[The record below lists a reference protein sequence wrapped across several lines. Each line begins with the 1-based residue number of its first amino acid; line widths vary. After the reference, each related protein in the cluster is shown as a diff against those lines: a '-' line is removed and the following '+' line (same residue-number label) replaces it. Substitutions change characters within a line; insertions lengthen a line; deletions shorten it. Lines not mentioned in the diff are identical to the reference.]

1 MILDGN
7 GATRMSAL
15 CYDPL
20 VNDRDSI
27 ELIPEASA
35 SEVVLDSLEVGLSS
49 LARIWKNPSR
59 GE

>member
-1 MILDGN
+1 
-7 GATRMSAL
+7 MSAL